1 MESQSQSRD
10 LLQTADHTHR
20 ESREYDLVITLT
32 EEQLEEISG
41 GHIMVLQC

>member
-20 ESREYDLVITLT
+20 ESREHDLVITLT

-41 GHIMVLQC
+41 GCVLVLQY

>member
-20 ESREYDLVITLT
+20 ESREHDLVITLT
-32 EEQLEEISG
+32 EDQLEEISG
-41 GHIMVLQC
+41 GMVMEVQY

>member
-20 ESREYDLVITLT
+20 ESSEHDLVITLT

-41 GHIMVLQC
+41 GYVMVLQC

>member
-10 LLQTADHTHR
+10 LHQAADHIHR
-20 ESREYDLVITLT
+20 ESREHDLVITLT

-41 GHIMVLQC
+41 GCCVGLIY